1 MTTAM
6 ARQVTVVLTVMTI
19 GVASNVARG
28 ATPIAEQDADL
39 AFDRKDWAAAAA
51 AYESVTRAGTEKP
64 RPYLRL
70 GIARHQLK
78 QFKEATA
85 AYEKALA
92 LGTLGTQLAHYNLA
106 CIYARTDT
114 KQAFTHLEAAMRSG
128 ASTQQIE
135 SDPDLATLRKDARY
149 PALRDKLERESHPCK
164 YEAVYRGFD
173 FWLGDW
179 DVMAGSSRAGQSRIE
194 SAADGCLLVENWTDA
209 NGHGG
214 KSLNFFH
221 AREQRWRQTWVG
233 ADGEVVEFHGVLVAG
248 EGDTKEMR
256 FSASGTD
263 KSGKPWER
271 RLTFAPKIEG
281 GVRKVRQFGERS
293 DDGGRTFIPEYD
305 LLYVPRGKQ

>member
-1 MTTAM
+1 MRHAVVVLMAM
-6 ARQVTVVLTVMTI
+6 AVGSM
-19 GVASNVARG
+19 SSVARG
-28 ATPIAEQDADL
+28 DRSPPASEQEADG
-39 AFDRKDWAAAAA
+39 AFDRKDWAAAASGYDA
-51 AYESVTRAGTEKP
+51 VIRAGTEKP

-92 LGTLGTQLAHYNLA
+92 LGTLGAQLAHYNLA

-114 KQAFTHLEAAMRSG
+114 KQAFAHLEAAMRGG
-128 ASTQQIE
+128 AATQQIE
-135 SDPDLATLRKDARY
+135 SDPDLATLRKDPRY
-149 PALRDKLERESHPCK
+149 PALRDKLERETHPCK
-164 YEAVYRGFD
+164 YDPVYRGFD
-173 FWLGDW
+173 FWIGEW
-179 DVMAGSSRAGQSRIE
+179 DVMAGTNRAGQSRIE

-233 ADGEVVEFHGVLVAG
+233 ADGEVVEFHGVIV
-248 EGDTKEMR
+248 GDEMR

-263 KSGKPWER
+263 ARGKPWER
-271 RLTFAPKIEG
+271 RLTFSPKTDG

-293 DDGGRTFIPEYD
+293 EDGGRTFVPEYD